1 MMATS
6 HQADGDLDVNLLV
19 ADALAAGIT
28 VATAESLT
36 AGMICTELASVPGA
50 SGMLNGAVVAYR
62 NTVKENVLGV
72 SGSLL
77 ASNGSVDADVARQMA
92 QGVRRLAGASLAV
105 ATTGVAGP
113 EPHDGHAVGTVY
125 IALADEYG
133 AWSSRYEFSGSRA
146 EIQSQA
152 CRQALL
158 QLHQAIDAAG
168 SSR

>member
-1 MMATS
+1 MTTS
-6 HQADGDLDVNLLV
+6 RRTEAAPDVNQLV
-19 ADALAAGIT
+19 ADALASGIT

-36 AGMICTELASVPGA
+36 AGMVCAELASVPGA

-72 SGSLL
+72 SGALL
-77 ASNGSVDADVARQMA
+77 ATNGSVDADVARQMA
-92 QGVRRLAGASLAV
+92 QGVRRLAEASLAV

-113 EPHDGHAVGTVY
+113 EPHDGQAVGTVY

-133 AWSSRYEFSGSRA
+133 AWSSKYEFSGSRA

-152 CRQALL
+152 CRHALL